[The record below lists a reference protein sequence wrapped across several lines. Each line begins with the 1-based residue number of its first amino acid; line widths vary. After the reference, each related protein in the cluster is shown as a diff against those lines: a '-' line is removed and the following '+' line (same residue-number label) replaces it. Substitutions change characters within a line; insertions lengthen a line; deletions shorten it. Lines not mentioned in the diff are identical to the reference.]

1 MMRYFLVLLM
11 FYSFV
16 SCNNDSELSAGGEIE
31 KLLEDGKWVVET
43 IDFPME
49 RIRQGIKFSD
59 DKQVF
64 YIDSQGKVIPT
75 YNEIIYELKGDTLK
89 IVDFK
94 YEQRFLFKKGTL
106 ISLID
111 SIEKDKIVLK
121 VIHPKE
127 NTIVL
132 KKEKM

>member
-1 MMRYFLVLLM
+1 MRYTFSLILMLTLLSCTNESRVSDKDEMEVLL
-11 FYSFV
+11 
-16 SCNNDSELSAGGEIE
+16 E
-31 KLLEDGKWVVET
+31 EDKWVVES
-43 IDFPME
+43 IEFPME

-75 YNEIIYELKGDTLK
+75 YNEIVYELNEDTLK

-94 YEQRFLFKKGTL
+94 FEPRFLFEKGTL
-106 ISLID
+106 ISLIE
-111 SIEKDKIVLK
+111 SANTERITLK

>member
-1 MMRYFLVLLM
+1 MEVLL
-11 FYSFV
+11 
-16 SCNNDSELSAGGEIE
+16 EE
-31 KLLEDGKWVVET
+31 GKWVVES
-43 IDFPME
+43 IEYPME

-75 YNEIIYELKGDTLK
+75 YNEIVYELNDDTLK

-94 YEQRFLFKKGTL
+94 FEPRFLHKKGTL
-106 ISLID
+106 ISV
-111 SIEKDKIVLK
+111 IESADKERITLK

>member
-1 MMRYFLVLLM
+1 MRYTLSLLLMLTLFNCTNDSTVSEKDEMEVLLEQ
-11 FYSFV
+11 
-16 SCNNDSELSAGGEIE
+16 D
-31 KLLEDGKWVVET
+31 KWVIES
-43 IDFPME
+43 IEFPME

-75 YNEIIYELKGDTLK
+75 YNEIVYELNEDTLK

-94 YEQRFLFKKGTL
+94 FEPRFLFDKGTL
-106 ISLID
+106 ISLIE
-111 SIEKDKIVLK
+111 SANTERITLK